1 MTGFRG
7 RRRDDGGTTLV
18 EVLVTSVLLAVVSGL
33 TLFAFVSSQQVV
45 RNADDESIGL
55 TDVRTVIERMGR
67 DIRDAR
73 AVICLS
79 DTAVRAD
86 GDPACTAHLN
96 LWIDSNSNYRL
107 DSGETIE
114 WKLIPESNGIHFD
127 VVRKNV
133 DTGDSR
139 TEATTLVVQFAFSY
153 DVAPTSSV
161 TTSVA
166 TFVKTAMTYDANVGT
181 GVKSRT
187 VEFSDRL
194 RNQGN

>member
-1 MTGFRG
+1 M
-7 RRRDDGGTTLV
+7 RRSWDDDCGTSLV
-18 EVLVTSVLLAVVSGL
+18 EVLVTAILLAVISGL
-33 TLFAFVSSQQVV
+33 TLFAFISGQTVV
-45 RNADDESIGL
+45 RNSDDESIGL

-73 AVICLS
+73 AVICLP
-79 DTAVRAD
+79 DTTVNAA
-86 GDPACTAHLN
+86 GDTACTAHLN
-96 LWIDSNSNYRL
+96 LWIDSNSNYSL

-114 WKLIPESNGIHFD
+114 WKLVSDGEHFD
-127 VVRKNV
+127 VIRKNV
-133 DTGDSR
+133 NTGAVQ

-153 DVAPTSSV
+153 DVAPTTSA

-166 TFVKTAMTYDANVGT
+166 TLVKTAMTYDARVGS